1 MQCSCRCCLLY
12 QQPDRLPGEYSQLYS
27 IGTQHTIP
35 AKYFLDNPL
44 HFLDL
49 LVHALA
55 KSTSP
60 KLLHVY
66 LHAEHT
72 HRHHDSCFRH
82 FLLHYHITNFNPHH
96 CGFVFHVQCYFEPH
110 QNFEPFVEPFFEP
123 LVEPYQDFEPLFEP
137 LDEPFSDFEPYGVVP
152 LEDFEPFFEPPV
164 NFEPF
169 VEPLNNFEPFIEPKI
184 EPFFELMADFDPFFE
199 SIKNFEPF

>member
-1 MQCSCRCCLLY
+1 MAIWAEQFTYRYCFLY
-12 QQPDRLPGEYSQLYS
+12 QQSNRLLGQYSRLQPLLLR
-27 IGTQHTIP
+27 P
-35 AKYFLDNPL
+35 ALLTRYFPDNPL

-82 FLLHYHITNFNPHH
+82 FLLHDHITNFNPHH
-96 CGFVFHVQCYFEPH
+96 CGFVFHDQCSIEPHRKFVPIFEPYV
-110 QNFEPFVEPFFEP
+110 EPFVEP
-123 LVEPYQDFEPLFEP
+123 LVEPYQNFEP
-137 LDEPFSDFEPYGVVP
+137 LDEPFPDFEPYGVVP
-152 LEDFEPFFEPPV
+152 
-164 NFEPF
+164 
-169 VEPLNNFEPFIEPKI
+169 
-184 EPFFELMADFDPFFE
+184 
-199 SIKNFEPF
+199 